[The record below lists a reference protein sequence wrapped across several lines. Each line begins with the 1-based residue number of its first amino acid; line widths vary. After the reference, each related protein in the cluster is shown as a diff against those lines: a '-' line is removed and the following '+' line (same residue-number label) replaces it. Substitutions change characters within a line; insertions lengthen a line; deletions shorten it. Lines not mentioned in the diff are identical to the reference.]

1 MKITLHKSLLFLGI
15 SFFLFIFLVGNN
27 SSAFGSSVIS
37 ETKLT
42 ASDGTAYD
50 FFGNSV
56 SISDDTAVVGA
67 VEDDDKGV
75 DSGSAYVFRY
85 NGSAWVQEAK
95 LTASDGEADDYFGVS
110 VSISGDMVVVGAYG
124 DDGVPANSGS
134 AYIFRYD
141 GNNWVEEA
149 ILTASD
155 GAEGDLFGYSVSI
168 SGDTVVVG
176 AVFGDDNSVTDSGSA
191 YVFVR
196 YLDGTDYTW
205 EQEAKLTASDAAEGD
220 YFGYSV
226 SISDNTVV
234 VGAVEDDDKGVDS
247 GSVYVFS
254 HDGTWVE
261 DTKLTASDA
270 AEGDYFGNSV
280 SISGDTVIVGA
291 MWDDDDSV
299 TDSGSAYVFTCEF
312 APTSPEEEIEDI
324 IEQIGYLVN
333 DGKLN
338 KGEGNA
344 LTSKLDAA
352 TRKLNKDNTKAACNV
367 LQAFINQINA
377 KIRSGKLLP
386 DDGQQL
392 IDAASSV
399 SVCN

>member
-1 MKITLHKSLLFLGI
+1 M
-15 SFFLFIFLVGNN
+15 
-27 SSAFGSSVIS
+27 
-37 ETKLT
+37 
-42 ASDGTAYD
+42 
-50 FFGNSV
+50 
-56 SISDDTAVVGA
+56 VVGA
-67 VEDDDKGV
+67 PYS
-75 DSGSAYVFRY
+75 DSDVGSAYVFRY
-85 NGSAWVQEAK
+85 DGSV
-95 LTASDGEADDYFGVS
+95 
-110 VSISGDMVVVGAYG
+110 
-124 DDGVPANSGS
+124 
-134 AYIFRYD
+134 
-141 GNNWVEEA
+141 WVEEA

-155 GAEGDLFGYSVSI
+155 GAVGDFFGYSTSI
-168 SGDTVVVG
+168 IDDTVVVG
-176 AVFGDDNSVTDSGSA
+176 APYSDVAGPYSGSA

-205 EQEAKLTASDAAEGD
+205 EQEAKLTASDAAEWD

-226 SISDNTVV
+226 SVSDNTVV

>member
-196 YLDGTDYTW
+196 YLDGT
-205 EQEAKLTASDAAEGD
+205 LT
-220 YFGYSV
+220 
-226 SISDNTVV
+226 I
-234 VGAVEDDDKGVDS
+234 
-247 GSVYVFS
+247 
-254 HDGTWVE
+254 H
-261 DTKLTASDA
+261 
-270 AEGDYFGNSV
+270 GNRRPS
-280 SISGDTVIVGA
+280 
-291 MWDDDDSV
+291 
-299 TDSGSAYVFTCEF
+299 
-312 APTSPEEEIEDI
+312 
-324 IEQIGYLVN
+324 
-333 DGKLN
+333 
-338 KGEGNA
+338 
-344 LTSKLDAA
+344 
-352 TRKLNKDNTKAACNV
+352 
-367 LQAFINQINA
+367 
-377 KIRSGKLLP
+377 
-386 DDGQQL
+386 
-392 IDAASSV
+392 
-399 SVCN
+399 